1 MPVILKK
8 QINASVSVCLWQIL
22 EAEAFFIENYTL
34 DPKDLASIQTI
45 KLESRRLEKWACRAA
60 LAELT
65 GQNSVEITYSH
76 HGQPLITFGSISFSH
91 TKDLALVVLSNQ
103 PVGADIEKIT
113 PRILKLKHK
122 FMNQKEIQEFD
133 VENPRDV
140 TLIWCAKEA
149 IFKWYEKGEL
159 DFSEDMMISNNPLKA
174 LLKKEK
180 EIPLFQMEY
189 LDFMIVITN
198 GN

>member
-22 EAEAFFIENYTL
+22 ETEAFFIENYTL
-34 DPKDLASIQTI
+34 HSEDLSSIQNI

-60 LAELT
+60 LAELI
-65 GQNSVEITYSH
+65 GQKSIEIAYSSN
-76 HGQPLITFGSISFSH
+76 GQPLSDHGAISFSH
-91 TKDLALVVLSNQ
+91 TKDLAIVALSDH
-103 PVGADIEKIT
+103 PVGADIEKIA
-113 PRILKLKHK
+113 PRILNLKHK
-122 FMNQKEIQEFD
+122 FMNQQEIKEFNAD
-133 VENPRDV
+133 DPKDV

-159 DFSEDMMISNNPLKA
+159 DFSEDMVISKNPLKA
-174 LLKKEK
+174 LLKNEK

-189 LDFMIVITN
+189 LDFMIVITM
-198 GN
+198 

>member
-22 EAEAFFIENYTL
+22 ETEAFFIENYTL
-34 DPKDLASIQTI
+34 HSEDLSSIQKI

-60 LAELT
+60 LAELI
-65 GQNSVEITYSH
+65 GQSLIEITYSS
-76 HGQPLITFGSISFSH
+76 HGQPLSDHGAISFSH
-91 TKDLALVVLSNQ
+91 TKDLALVVLSDH
-103 PVGADIEKIT
+103 PVGADIEKIA
-113 PRILKLKHK
+113 PRILNLKHK
-122 FMNQKEIQEFD
+122 FMNQQEIKEFNAD
-133 VENPRDV
+133 DPKDV

-159 DFSEDMMISNNPLKA
+159 DFSEDMVISKNPLKA
-174 LLKKEK
+174 LLKNEK

-189 LDFMIVITN
+189 LDFMIVITM
-198 GN
+198 